1 MSLLGVSGMRR
12 RARPS
17 GALVRIA
24 LVLTLSG
31 CGLLLAG
38 ASWGSTNGAH
48 GKRAS
53 VIVRVSPGS
62 ESKARLAVAR
72 LGGTTGRRLAI
83 IDGFVAEVPASG
95 LGTLRGLP
103 YVRSVTANAAVRS
116 LAADYSGVNPE
127 TDMGSMVAITK
138 ITGAQSYWK
147 AGYTG
152 KGIDVAV
159 IDTGVAPVDGLTAPG
174 KVVNGPDLSFD
185 SQQESMRYIDR
196 HGHGTHMAGIIAGR
210 ADAAEPSAYVG
221 DSTRFLGMA
230 PDARIINVKVGD
242 SEGATDVSQVI
253 AAIDWV
259 VQHRKDPGLNI
270 RVLSIAYGTDSGQP
284 WEVDPLAYAAEQAVH
299 AGIVV
304 VAAAGNAGFSKGGT
318 LASPAYDPFTLA
330 VGASDP
336 MGTLAPWDD
345 EVAPFSSVGSS
356 SSGGNKGRSPDLLAP
371 GAHVISLRAPGSYVA
386 EHHPEGYV
394 NTALFRGSG
403 TSQAAS
409 VVAGAAALVLQQR
422 PTITPDELKKLL
434 MNAATSLKGTARSSQ
449 GDGQLNLGNALN
461 RPTPSWVELSLHA
474 TGLGSLELS
483 RGSLHVENY
492 GVVLQGE
499 KDIFGK
505 PFDAATMAILEATG
519 SSWSGGIWN
528 GSSWSG
534 SSWSGSSWS
543 GSSWSGSSWSGSSW
557 SGSSWSGS
565 SWSSS
570 SWSGSSWSS
579 SSWSSAGWLGAS
591 WD

>member
-1 MSLLGVSGMRR
+1 M
-12 RARPS
+12 
-17 GALVRIA
+17 LVRLT
-24 LVLTLSG
+24 LVLALSA

-38 ASWGSTNGAH
+38 ASWGSTNRQAE
-48 GKRAS
+48 RES
-53 VIVRVSPGS
+53 VIVRVSPGG
-62 ESKARLAVAR
+62 ETKARLAVAR
-72 LGGTTGRRLAI
+72 LGGTSGRRLAI

-103 YVRSVTANAAVRS
+103 FVRSVTANSAVRS
-116 LAADYSGVNPE
+116 LAADYSGIDPDS
-127 TDMGSMVAITK
+127 DMGSMVSITK
-138 ITGAQSYWK
+138 MTGAQAYWK

-152 KGIDVAV
+152 KGVDVAL

-174 KVVNGPDLSFD
+174 KVINGPDLSFD
-185 SQQESMRYIDR
+185 SQSDGTRYVDG

-210 ADAAEPSAYVG
+210 ADAVAPGKYQDE
-221 DSTRFLGMA
+221 TTHFLGMA
-230 PDARIINVKVGD
+230 PDARIVNVKVGD

-259 VQHRKDPGLNI
+259 VQHRNDPGLNI
-270 RVLSIAYGTDSGQP
+270 RVLSLAYGTDSSQP
-284 WEVDPLAYAAEQAVH
+284 YEVDPLAFAAEQAVR

-304 VAAAGNAGFSKGGT
+304 VAAAGNAGFSKAGT
-318 LASPAYDPFTLA
+318 LVNPAYDPFVLA

-336 MGTLAPWDD
+336 MGTLGTKDD
-345 EVAPFSSVGSS
+345 EIAAFSSVGST
-356 SSGGNKGRSPDLLAP
+356 SSGGSKDRAPDLVAP
-371 GAHVISLRAPGSYVA
+371 GAHVMSLRVPGSYVD
-386 EHHPEGYV
+386 ENHPGGLV
-394 NTALFRGSG
+394 NGSLFRGSG

-422 PTITPDELKKLL
+422 PTIAPDDLKKVL
-434 MNAATSLKGTARSSQ
+434 MDSATSLKGVAHSSQ
-449 GDGQLNLGNALN
+449 GNGVLNLTSAFKLSTKAWVV
-461 RPTPSWVELSLHA
+461 PATPS
-474 TGLGSLELS
+474 TGIGSLELT

-505 PFDAATMAILEATG
+505 PFNAAAMAILEAAG